1 MNENELDKLRK
12 EIESFFL
19 EQINELDFRYEYE
32 GDYDGDMIRNE
43 ANYIIIMRNTPS
55 ALQRI
60 VLLRNLINKSEN
72 LEVYEFLEEQVADQ
86 MADAD
91 EFLVVDFYISNK

>member
-1 MNENELDKLRK
+1 MNENELNELRK
-12 EIESFFL
+12 KIESFL
-19 EQINELDFRYEYE
+19 KEQIKELDFRYEYE

-43 ANYIIIMRNTPS
+43 ADYIIIMRNTPS

-91 EFLVVDFYISNK
+91 EFLIVDFYISNK

>member
-1 MNENELDKLRK
+1 MNEKELDKLRK

-19 EQINELDFRYEYE
+19 EQIKELDFRYEYE
-32 GDYDGDMIRNE
+32 GDYDGDMIRNQ
-43 ANYIIIMRNTPS
+43 ADYIIIMRNTPS

-60 VLLRNLINKSEN
+60 VLLRNLINKSQN
-72 LEVYEFLEEQVADQ
+72 LKVYEFLEEQVADQ